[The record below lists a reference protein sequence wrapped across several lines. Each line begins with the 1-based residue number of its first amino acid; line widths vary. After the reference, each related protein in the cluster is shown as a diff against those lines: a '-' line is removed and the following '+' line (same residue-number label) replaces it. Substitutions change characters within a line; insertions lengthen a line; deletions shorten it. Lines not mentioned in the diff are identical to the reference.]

1 MTIFSVVLICV
12 IILSVFQIVL
22 AIIFYDFAINTR
34 KDRTKQL
41 YTNGD
46 IDTYLKNEVTDVKDI
61 VALENLRKQSA
72 DNMSASKAVA
82 INSKKDQIGEDP
94 SKMTTKKRK
103 EWKETFAKDFKDRG
117 VSDSRAKEGSDK
129 LMKDVS
135 TLYKIRKKL

>member
-1 MTIFSVVLICV
+1 
-12 IILSVFQIVL
+12 
-22 AIIFYDFAINTR
+22 
-34 KDRTKQL
+34 
-41 YTNGD
+41 
-46 IDTYLKNEVTDVKDI
+46 
-61 VALENLRKQSA
+61 
-72 DNMSASKAVA
+72 MSASKAVA

-135 TLYKIRKKL
+135 TLYKIRKKLQKRGLYDNKLIITK